1 MYKENSAEP
10 CGVFSTRMRDRQRTR
25 VVTAAVACV
34 ACLTIVGLLLS
45 RSSSIL
51 LADSDADRGAGSQPA
66 SLLSVSVNWADK
78 NATQKSTVIES
89 IIADEIELNA
99 TLVRKEHATG

>member
-1 MYKENSAEP
+1 MYKENSAERVLFLAP
-10 CGVFSTRMRDRQRTR
+10 RMRDRQRTR

-51 LADSDADRGAGSQPA
+51 LADSDVDRGAGSQPA